1 MTASSESSDV
11 RRADEYASTPV
22 DESAASTAAASRNV
36 DALTFDEMLALHVGE
51 NGRAQ
56 IRHFL
61 ISSAAWL
68 PAAFLTLMTV
78 FTARMPA
85 WRCTTLDGCTD
96 ESSGELKDICELE
109 ATEWEWVSKTVS
121 IVSEWNLV
129 CDEEWKTSAADSI
142 FFVGFFFGAGI
153 IGQLADVH
161 GRRVA
166 LYGSLLIAGGAS
178 VITGVSF
185 GYWEYLLFKVVLGFG
200 CGGIGVASFVL
211 CTEPLGA
218 PWRGFLGVA
227 TQYWWSSVSNFFFV
241 MIPFFQTS
249 KFD

>member
-109 ATEWEWVSKTVS
+109 ATEWEWVSKTAS

-142 FFVGFFFGAGI
+142 FFVRFFFGAGI

-185 GYWEYLLFKVVLGFG
+185 GYWEYFLFKVVLGFG

>member
-1 MTASSESSDV
+1 MTASSESADV

-96 ESSGELKDICELE
+96 ESSGELKDI
-109 ATEWEWVSKTVS
+109 
-121 IVSEWNLV
+121 
-129 CDEEWKTSAADSI
+129 
-142 FFVGFFFGAGI
+142 
-153 IGQLADVH
+153 
-161 GRRVA
+161 
-166 LYGSLLIAGGAS
+166 
-178 VITGVSF
+178 
-185 GYWEYLLFKVVLGFG
+185 
-200 CGGIGVASFVL
+200 
-211 CTEPLGA
+211 
-218 PWRGFLGVA
+218 
-227 TQYWWSSVSNFFFV
+227 
-241 MIPFFQTS
+241 
-249 KFD
+249 